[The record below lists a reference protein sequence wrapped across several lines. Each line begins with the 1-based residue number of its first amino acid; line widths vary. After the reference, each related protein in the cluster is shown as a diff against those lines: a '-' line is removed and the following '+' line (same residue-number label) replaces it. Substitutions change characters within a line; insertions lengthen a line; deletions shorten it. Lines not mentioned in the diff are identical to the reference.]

1 MDLKQLQYLL
11 TLAEHRNFTKASKA
25 LYISQPSLSSYVAK
39 VEDDL
44 GVALFDRS
52 TNPLTITYAGEIYIK
67 GAEEI
72 LDAYRRL
79 ENRLSD
85 ISAHKIGR
93 IRVALSNDRA
103 SYMIPLI
110 LPKYQQLHPDVSV
123 QITPVSSAQIPELF
137 LDNQIDLAIL
147 PSGSWSKQ
155 TLIRSDLYS
164 EELVLVADRN
174 LIREEYLMEGVRNAV
189 DIYHLGDIPL
199 ITLEPQHSIRS
210 FVDHLFSSNGLR
222 PNIIMETSSLTSAYR
237 LATAGLGAAT
247 IIPRM
252 TLELIRGTQDTPVY
266 SLGSGGTTW
275 KIVAIQRKDR
285 EAGQIEKDFITLSRQ
300 IFLSHSPAQ
309 PEIPMQPENF

>member
-11 TLAEHRNFTKASKA
+11 TLAKHRNFTKASKA

-44 GVALFDRS
+44 GVTLFDRG
-52 TNPLTITYAGEIYIK
+52 TNPLTITYAGEIYMK
-67 GAEEI
+67 GAGEI

-93 IRVALSNDRA
+93 IRVALSSDRA
-103 SYMIPLI
+103 AYMIPLI
-110 LPKYQQLHPDVSV
+110 LPKYRELHPGVTV
-123 QITPVSSAQIPELF
+123 QITPSPSAQIPELL

-147 PSGSWSKQ
+147 PGGSGISQ

-164 EELVLVADRN
+164 EELVLVAGKE
-174 LIREEYLMEGVRNAV
+174 LIREEYLMEGVRDAV
-189 DIYHLGDIPL
+189 DIYHLEDIPL

-222 PNIIMETSSLTSAYR
+222 PNILMETSSLTSAYR
-237 LATAGLGAAT
+237 LATAGLGAA
-247 IIPRM
+247 IVPRM

-275 KIVAIQRKDR
+275 KIVAIRRKDR

-300 IFLSHSPAQ
+300 IFLSRSPGQPDIPGQ
-309 PEIPMQPENF
+309 PEYF

>member
-11 TLAEHRNFTKASKA
+11 TLAKHRNFTKASKA

-44 GVALFDRS
+44 GVTLFDRG
-52 TNPLTITYAGEIYIK
+52 TNPLTITYAGEIYMK

-93 IRVALSNDRA
+93 IRVALPGDRA
-103 SYMIPLI
+103 AYMIPLI
-110 LPKYQQLHPDVSV
+110 LPKYRQLYPDVTV
-123 QITPVSSAQIPELF
+123 QITPAPSGQIPELL

-147 PSGSWSKQ
+147 PDGSWNSQ
-155 TLIRSDLYS
+155 ALIRNDLYS
-164 EELVLVADRN
+164 EELVLVAGKD
-174 LIREEYLMEGVRNAV
+174 LIREEYLIEGVRNAV
-189 DIYHLGDIPL
+189 DIYHLEDIPL
-199 ITLEPQHSIRS
+199 IALEPQHSIRS
-210 FVDHLFSSNGLR
+210 FLDHLFSGNGLR
-222 PNIIMETSSLTSAYR
+222 PNIIMETSSLISAYR

-275 KIVAIQRKDR
+275 KIVAIRRKDR
-285 EAGQIEKDFITLSRQ
+285 ESGQIERDFITLSRQ
-300 IFLSHSPAQ
+300 IFLSHSPGQ
-309 PEIPMQPENF
+309 PEIPGQPENF